1 MISSQK
7 IVWLVFLCVKQLLCE
22 TWDAQKVCDFTDVS
36 STQTVLKTQEHR
48 MHPSPWLHTS
58 ALSTDERWVRRL
70 KLCTLKRFLKKWDHI
85 LRRQEGSHRLF
96 TSQCGKKKN
105 TKPRWSAN
113 WIKITNVQFLEWVK
127 QLMMLKLYRSSKA
140 DGQHMERLERS
151 LQMCVS
157 ASPSGTGAI
166 TQNQRESWK
175 LPRSPVTPFIQAT
188 YLSPLSSCTAL
199 KTPLASPTESS

>member
-1 MISSQK
+1 MTCIS
-7 IVWLVFLCVKQLLCE
+7 LCE
-22 TWDAQKVCDFTDVS
+22 TVVVWNLGCTKSVWFYRCVVNTDCFKNTRASNAPVTLVTHISSVHWREVS
-36 STQTVLKTQEHR
+36 EKIKIVHIKKILEKMRPHPKTTGRITQTFHKSMWQ
-48 MHPSPWLHTS
+48 
-58 ALSTDERWVRRL
+58 
-70 KLCTLKRFLKKWDHI
+70 
-85 LRRQEGSHRLF
+85 
-96 TSQCGKKKN
+96 KKN